1 MNYEYDIMHKIEK
14 SGYFIGCER
23 CIPVSTVVSFI
34 TTAPIT
40 GTVKIEIDSYN
51 QIVDRVPGNRT
62 TVNKIVLGVHN
73 RLATAFSDY
82 DNSVKINAGVN
93 IEVELV
99 IPKHV
104 KTETVIFYFKK
115 LEGGLG
121 SQTPETE
128 RSEGSDARLT

>member
-1 MNYEYDIMHKIEK
+1 MNYKYDIMHKIEK

-23 CIPVSTVVSFI
+23 CMPISTVVSFA

-40 GTVKIEIDSYN
+40 GTLKIEIDSYN
-51 QIVDRVPGNRT
+51 QSDFLRPIRPRT
-62 TVNKIVLGVHN
+62 TVNKIFLGVEN
-73 RLATAFSDY
+73 RTGTSFSDY
-82 DNSVKINAGVN
+82 DNSVIINAGIK

-115 LEGGLG
+115 LE
-121 SQTPETE
+121 
-128 RSEGSDARLT
+128 SDT

>member
-1 MNYEYDIMHKIEK
+1 MNYDYDIMHIIEK

-23 CIPVSTVVSFI
+23 CMPISTVVSFI

-82 DNSVKINAGVN
+82 DNNVTVNDGVK

-99 IPKHV
+99 IPKHI
-104 KTETVIFYFKK
+104 KTEAVIFYFKK
-115 LEGGLG
+115 LEGGAG
-121 SQTPETE
+121 VGDP
-128 RSEGSDARLT
+128 RDRA

>member
-1 MNYEYDIMHKIEK
+1 MNYKYDIMHKIEK

-23 CIPVSTVVSFI
+23 CMPISTVVSFA

-51 QIVDRVPGNRT
+51 QIVDRVPGART

-73 RLATAFSDY
+73 RLVTAFSDY
-82 DNSVKINAGVN
+82 DNNVKINAGVN

-104 KTETVIFYFKK
+104 KTEAVIFYFKK
-115 LEGGLG
+115 LEGN
-121 SQTPETE
+121 P
-128 RSEGSDARLT
+128 